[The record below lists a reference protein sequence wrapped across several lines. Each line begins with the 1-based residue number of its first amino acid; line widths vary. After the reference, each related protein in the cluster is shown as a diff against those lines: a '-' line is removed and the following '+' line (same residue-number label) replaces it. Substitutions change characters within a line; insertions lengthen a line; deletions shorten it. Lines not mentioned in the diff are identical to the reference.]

1 MEVEVLKVSH
11 KLLSKGRMASYITG
25 PVSEENV
32 EKIDFDPYEKLEQ
45 REKTDLDLRK

>member
-1 MEVEVLKVSH
+1 MEMEVMEVSH

-32 EKIDFDPYEKLEQ
+32 DKIDFDPYEKLEK
-45 REKTDLDLRK
+45 RENSD